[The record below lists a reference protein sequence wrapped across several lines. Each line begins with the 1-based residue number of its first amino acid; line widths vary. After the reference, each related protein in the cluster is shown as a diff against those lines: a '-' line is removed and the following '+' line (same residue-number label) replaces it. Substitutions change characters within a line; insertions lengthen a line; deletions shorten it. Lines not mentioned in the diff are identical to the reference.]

1 MEAFWNAV
9 LTALLPI
16 VLTAIGLLGSIALA
30 YLRKLLKRLEEKAGV
45 EIDAERRVAL
55 ETAISNAFNQ
65 FGSDPQSIAMYLRKF
80 NAGVLAAFGL
90 DRDELAL
97 MTRIQAGIATRSGHA
112 EQEPRPRARP
122 EE

>member
-9 LTALLPI
+9 LSALLPI

-55 ETAISNAFNQ
+55 ETALSNAFNQ
-65 FGSDPQSIAMYLRKF
+65 FGSDPQAIAMYLRTF
-80 NAGVLAAFGL
+80 NAGVLKAFGL
-90 DRDELAL
+90 DANELAL
-97 MTRIQAGIATRSGHA
+97 MERIKAGIATRSGG
-112 EQEPRPRARP
+112 EREPRPLARP
-122 EE
+122 DE